1 MNAPLEDQKRHFLEM
16 VEKMPAFPHS
26 VNRLMEMSSSVN
38 CAPKDLVKV
47 IEHDPVLTMKILKL
61 VNSAYFG
68 LSRTI
73 NSINHG
79 VVFVGINAIK
89 NLALSIAAIGMI
101 PRQNDAGLDMDEF
114 LVHSLGVATLSKSL
128 ARRIGIRD
136 QASTDYFIAGLL
148 HDFGKVVFAQF
159 MPKGYRT
166 VLARAREE
174 QRPLHQVEQELIG
187 ADHAEIGAMLAENWE
202 LPGTLVEA
210 IARHHHVADQPLDS
224 PLLDCLF
231 AANQI
236 MHASE
241 YGDSGNPV
249 GEDLPPHVRER
260 LGASLAELA
269 EACGDLSE
277 LMSQV
282 RAFIHA

>member
-1 MNAPLEDQKRHFLEM
+1 MEDQKQHFLKM

-26 VNRLMEMSSSVN
+26 VNRLMEMSSSAN

-68 LSRTI
+68 LTRTI

-101 PRQNDAGLDMDEF
+101 PRKNDAGLDMEEF
-114 LVHSLGVATLSKSL
+114 LIHSLGVASICKLL
-128 ARRIGIRD
+128 ARQIGIRD
-136 QASTDYFIAGLL
+136 QAATDYFIAGLL

-166 VLARAREE
+166 VLEQAAER
-174 QRPLHQVEQELIG
+174 QRPLHLVEQELIG
-187 ADHAEIGAMLAENWE
+187 SDHTEIGSMLAESWE
-202 LPGTLVEA
+202 LPEALVTA
-210 IARHHHVADQPLDS
+210 IRSHHQVAGMREDTALI
-224 PLLDCLF
+224 DCLF
-231 AANQI
+231 AANQV
-236 MHASE
+236 MHASG
-241 YGDSGNPV
+241 YGNSGNPI
-249 GEDLPPHVRER
+249 GEALPAHVQARFGMDLDE
-260 LGASLAELA
+260 LMASL
-269 EACGDLSE
+269 GDLSE
-277 LMSQV
+277 QMSQV
-282 RAFIHA
+282 RAFIHV